1 MGIIDSEN
9 PHSLF
14 DPELDNAFELLPKRS
29 PMWRLEFKRIDI
41 LIFFRRILRVLH
53 SPIRTPSKPFRM
65 LSDIGMIRRTLVGE
79 IKGNFY
85 AVLFSFSNKMAK
97 VFEPA
102 KLRVDCFVAAFLG
115 PYSPRTSRI
124 TGPGFACVVFAFT
137 MGMADRVN
145 RREVEN
151 VETHFRNL

>member
-1 MGIIDSEN
+1 
-9 PHSLF
+9 
-14 DPELDNAFELLPKRS
+14 
-29 PMWRLEFKRIDI
+29 
-41 LIFFRRILRVLH
+41 
-53 SPIRTPSKPFRM
+53 
-65 LSDIGMIRRTLVGE
+65 
-79 IKGNFY
+79 
-85 AVLFSFSNKMAK
+85 
-97 VFEPA
+97 FEPA

-151 VETHFRNL
+151 VETHFRNLGKNALTVFKRAAGSGKHFIPCAESRANRVDGHAKFFVQSGIGSVGITGD